1 MSSAPLVRDP
11 DLNRLLDDGYDV
23 VVEEGHLI
31 IRQLP
36 FVNEAKE
43 ISYGFLTYPVTVT
56 GDRIVSGTDHRIW
69 FGGGTPCDEHG
80 NTLPM
85 ANPEVH
91 AMSDG
96 RQAGYMLSSKPGP
109 TGYPDEYTK
118 VTSYARMVSH
128 PAQALN
134 PSVTLTPGAAWLEVG
149 SDSPFNY
156 LDTASSRAGLTALN
170 SCFENQVIAIVGLG
184 GTGSYILDQVAKT
197 PVRKILLIDGD
208 TFENHNAFRAPGA
221 PSLQTLRRRPM
232 KVQYFAD
239 IYSQMHRGVTPVPLF
254 LDAETKHVLD
264 EATFVFVAT
273 DDAVTKQEITA
284 YLEKRDT
291 PFIDVGMG
299 IEEVDGKLT
308 GLLRVTTSLPGRRD
322 HVHQMNRIP
331 GPAPERDDYAR
342 NIQIADLNA
351 LNAQMAVM
359 RWKRHV
365 GFYADL
371 TNEGFTTFAVAVNE
385 IANEDI
391 A

>member
-11 DLNRLLDDGYDV
+11 DLNRLLDEGYDV

-31 IRQLP
+31 VRQLP

-43 ISYGFLTYPVTVT
+43 INYGFLTYPVTVT

-69 FGGGTPCDEHG
+69 FGGGTPSDEHG
-80 NTLPM
+80 NKLPM
-85 ANPEVH
+85 ANPEIH
-91 AMSDG
+91 AMSAG
-96 RQAGYMLSSKPGP
+96 RQAGYMLSSKPSP
-109 TGYPDEYTK
+109 AGYPDEYTK
-118 VTSYARMVSH
+118 VTTYARMVSH
-128 PAQALN
+128 PAQSLN
-134 PSVTLTPGAAWLEVG
+134 PSVTLTPGAAWHEVG

-156 LDTASSRAGLTALN
+156 LDTASSRAGLSALN
-170 SCFENQVIAIVGLG
+170 SCFEGQVIAIVGLG

-197 PVRKILLIDGD
+197 PVTKILLIDGD
-208 TFENHNAFRAPGA
+208 TFENHNAFRSPGA
-221 PSLQTLRRRPM
+221 PTLETLRTRPM
-232 KVQYFAD
+232 KVQYLAD
-239 IYSQMHRGVTPVPLF
+239 IYSRMHRGVIAVPQF
-254 LDAETKHVLD
+254 LDEDAVDVLD

-273 DDAVTKQEITA
+273 DDAVTKQEITG

-308 GLLRVTTSLPGRRD
+308 GLLRVTTSLPGHRE

-359 RWKRHV
+359 RWKP
-365 GFYADL
+365 GFL
-371 TNEGFTTFAVAVNE
+371 CRSHR
-385 IANEDI
+385 
-391 A
+391 